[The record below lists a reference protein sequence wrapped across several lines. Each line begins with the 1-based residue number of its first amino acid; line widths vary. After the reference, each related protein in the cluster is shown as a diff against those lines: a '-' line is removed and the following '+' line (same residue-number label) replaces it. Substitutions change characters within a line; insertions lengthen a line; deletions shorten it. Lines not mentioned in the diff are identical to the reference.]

1 MYIQISIPVKEP
13 FLEEIQQSSLSINQM
28 NKLNIFLYN
37 SYFKQGRY
45 FNETNKKSDNLVSS
59 LWMRYLIK
67 KTLIFPLSVCIH
79 RAGKIRCTFVLWAC
93 HAPKVALRRMK

>member
-1 MYIQISIPVKEP
+1 MYIQISISVKEP

-45 FNETNKKSDNLVSS
+45 FNETNKKSCNLVRS

-67 KTLIFPLSVCIH
+67 KMFGLT
-79 RAGKIRCTFVLWAC
+79 
-93 HAPKVALRRMK
+93 

>member
-1 MYIQISIPVKEP
+1 MEKKIVGCYAILIRIGVEKVMYIQISISVKEP

-45 FNETNKKSDNLVSS
+45 FNETNKKSGNLVNS
-59 LWMRYLIK
+59 LWLRYLIK
-67 KTLIFPLSVCIH
+67 KMFGLT
-79 RAGKIRCTFVLWAC
+79 
-93 HAPKVALRRMK
+93 

>member
-1 MYIQISIPVKEP
+1 MYIQISISVREP

-45 FNETNKKSDNLVSS
+45 FNETNKKSGNLVNS
-59 LWMRYLIK
+59 LWLRYLIK
-67 KTLIFPLSVCIH
+67 KMFGLT
-79 RAGKIRCTFVLWAC
+79 
-93 HAPKVALRRMK
+93 